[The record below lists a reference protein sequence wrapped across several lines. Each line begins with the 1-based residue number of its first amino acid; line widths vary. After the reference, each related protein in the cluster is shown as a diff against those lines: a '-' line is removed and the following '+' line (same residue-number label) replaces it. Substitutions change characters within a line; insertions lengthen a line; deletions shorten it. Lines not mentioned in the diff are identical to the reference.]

1 MSFEHFFR
9 QGRLRNLRFAQIG
22 CYFLLILGLVFKYRV
37 YQPYLRG
44 FLLACYQPTVIRDV
58 RVLIQMLPEVSNVLA
73 LLAVFITFYAWFGC
87 VMFVDTEEGDL
98 HFPNLIEAWWTL
110 WICVTTAN
118 YPDV

>member
-1 MSFEHFFR
+1 MSFEHYFR
-9 QGRLRNLRFAQIG
+9 EGRFRFLRAGQVI
-22 CYFLLILGLVFKYRV
+22 CYFLLVAGLATRYRV

-44 FLLACYQPTVIRDV
+44 ILLASHQPTVIRDV
-58 RVLIQMLPEVSNVLA
+58 KVLIQMLPEVFNVLV

-87 VMFVDTEEGDL
+87 VMFVDTDEGDQ

>member
-1 MSFEHFFR
+1 MSFSHFFR
-9 QGRLRNLRFAQIG
+9 RGEIRSIRAIRLF
-22 CYFLLILGLVFKYRV
+22 CVLGLTVGLVTKYRT

-44 FLLACYQPTVIRDV
+44 ILLCSFMPSVMRYLGLMVH
-58 RVLIQMLPEVSNVLA
+58 MLPEIMNVLA

-87 VMFVDTEEGDL
+87 VMFVDTAEGDN
-98 HFPNLIEAWWTL
+98 HFSNIFEAWWTL

>member
-1 MSFEHFFR
+1 MSFRHFMR
-9 QGRLRNLRFAQIG
+9 QGKTRALRAFRLG
-22 CYFLLILGLVFKYRV
+22 CVIFLIVGMATKYRT

-44 FLLACYQPTVIRDV
+44 MLLCSFLPTVFRSV
-58 RVLIQMLPEVSNVLA
+58 GVLVQMLPEIMNVLA

-87 VMFVDTEEGDL
+87 VMFVDTPQGDEQ
-98 HFPNLIEAWWTL
+98 FPNLIEAWWTL